1 MSGIFFGTMCSARAE
16 RDAHDL
22 RDVSFGS
29 DVRFARED
37 AEHITSLCDEGAI
50 HHCAKALHHF
60 GVADTSR
67 FTNKDIYAIII
78 SPNNFQKL
86 FLQKF

>member
-16 RDAHDL
+16 RDAPFG

-37 AEHITSLCDEGAI
+37 AEHITSFCTAGAI
-50 HHCAKALHHF
+50 HHCALALHHC
-60 GVADTSR
+60 GVAATSLK
-67 FTNKDIYAIII
+67 T
-78 SPNNFQKL
+78 SPSGLEKHRKL
-86 FLQKF
+86 CYNEIRKAVL